1 MDDGPGVA
9 RNFSR
14 KEKEI
19 SILRQ
24 SMDTLH
30 ATKCSSHLSQSPETD
45 ILIKS
50 YILQQLIQGSH
61 LGLVEI
67 SI

>member
-1 MDDGPGVA
+1 MDDGPGEA
-9 RNFSR
+9 RDFSR

-30 ATKCSSHLSQSPETD
+30 TTKCSSYLSQSPETD

-61 LGLVEI
+61 SG
-67 SI
+67 